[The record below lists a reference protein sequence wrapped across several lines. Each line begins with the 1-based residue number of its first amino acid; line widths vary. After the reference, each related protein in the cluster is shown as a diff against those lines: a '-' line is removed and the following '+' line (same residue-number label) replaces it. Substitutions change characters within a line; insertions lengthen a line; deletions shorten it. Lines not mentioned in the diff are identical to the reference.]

1 MSLRI
6 LGFGSVGRRAAEI
19 AESKG
24 LPVTRYADSKSVV
37 SVSAKEYSLKQAI
50 EDKKNG
56 KTAKASSPSVTLLDG
71 PLSSSTLTT
80 SVVADC
86 SASDSSHKILIEA
99 LRKGLGVALANKKPL
114 TQSTEVYK
122 EIVSNPRARWEAT
135 VGAGLPVIC
144 TTKRLLEGGDTIV
157 QVQGQLSGTL
167 GYILSRLDD
176 PKAGTFSDAVKEAER
191 LGYTEPDPRDDL
203 GGVDVARKALILA
216 RYGLGMPQLQLSDI
230 TIEPLFPTEFASLP
244 LDEFRRRLPELDK
257 DWSSR
262 IEKAKE
268 KGKVLRYTGTVSAS
282 GKPRVGLVEVDKSSP
297 LGGLKGTLNLVSF
310 TTKFYTEGRNL
321 VVSGPG
327 AGIDVTASGVAAD
340 AYELMHM
347 KF

>member
-1 MSLRI
+1 MSLRV

-24 LPVTRYADSKSVV
+24 LKVSRVADSTGVADVTRSSLQQVVASKK
-37 SVSAKEYSLKQAI
+37 AGTRFAKQA
-50 EDKKNG
+50 G
-56 KTAKASSPSVTLLDG
+56 VTLLDVV
-71 PLSSSTLTT
+71 PSDDAKKL

-86 SASDSSHKILIEA
+86 SASDSSHVELLKA
-99 LRKGLGVALANKKPL
+99 LDKGMGIALANKKPL
-114 TQSTEVYK
+114 TQSPEVFK
-122 EIVSNPRARWEAT
+122 AIVSNPRARWEAT
-135 VGAGLPVIC
+135 VGAGLPVIV
-144 TTKRLLEGGDTIV
+144 TTKRLLEGGDVITA
-157 QVQGQLSGTL
+157 VQGQLSGTL

-216 RYGLGMPQLQLSDI
+216 RYGMGMADLNLSDI
-230 TIEPLFPTEFASLP
+230 TIEPLFPKEFASLP
-244 LDEFRRRLPELDK
+244 LDDFRKRLPELDK
-257 DWSSR
+257 EWSAR
-262 IEKAKE
+262 IEKAKQ
-268 KGKVLRYTGTVSAS
+268 KGKVLRYTGTVTTS
-282 GKPRVGLVEVDKSSP
+282 GKPRVGLVEVDQSSP

-327 AGIDVTASGVAAD
+327 AGIDVTASGVVAD
-340 AYELMHM
+340 AYELMHS
-347 KF
+347 K

>member
-24 LPVTRYADSKSVV
+24 LVVSRAADSTGVLEIAKSG
-37 SVSAKEYSLKQAI
+37 L
-50 EDKKNG
+50 
-56 KTAKASSPSVTLLDG
+56 AKAIQEKKGGKKFAKSAGVTLFDKLEKENG
-71 PLSSSTLTT
+71 L

-86 SASDSSHKILIEA
+86 SASETAHEDLIKA
-99 LRKGLGVALANKKPL
+99 LDKGLGVALANKKPL
-114 TQSTEVYK
+114 TQSTEAFKRITSSPY
-122 EIVSNPRARWEAT
+122 ARWEAT

-144 TTKRLLEGGDTIV
+144 TTKRLLDGGDVIT

-167 GYILSRLDD
+167 GYLLSRLDD
-176 PKAGTFSDAVKEAER
+176 PKAGTFSDAVKEAEK

-203 GGVDVARKALILA
+203 GGVDVARKVLILA
-216 RYGLGMPQLQLSDI
+216 RYGMKMPDLQLSDI
-230 TIEPLFPTEFASLP
+230 DIEPLYPKEFASLS
-244 LDEFRRRLPELDK
+244 LADFRKRLPELDK
-257 DWSSR
+257 EWSLK
-262 IEKAKE
+262 IEKAKQ
-268 KGKVLRYTGTVSAS
+268 KGKVLRYTGTVSSS
-282 GKPRVGLVEVDKSSP
+282 GKPRVGVVEVDQSSP

-327 AGIDVTASGVAAD
+327 AGIDVTASAVAAD
-340 AYELMHM
+340 AYELMRGLG
-347 KF
+347 K